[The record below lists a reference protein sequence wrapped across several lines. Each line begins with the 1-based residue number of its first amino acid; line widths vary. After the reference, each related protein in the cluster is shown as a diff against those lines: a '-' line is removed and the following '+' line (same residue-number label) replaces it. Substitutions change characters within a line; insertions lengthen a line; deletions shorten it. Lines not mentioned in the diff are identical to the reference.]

1 MYVESMDF
9 IIHDFRITVEGSIKL
24 AIILAR

>member
-1 MYVESMDF
+1 MYVESMCF
-9 IIHDFRITVEGSIKL
+9 IIHDFRISVEGSIKS